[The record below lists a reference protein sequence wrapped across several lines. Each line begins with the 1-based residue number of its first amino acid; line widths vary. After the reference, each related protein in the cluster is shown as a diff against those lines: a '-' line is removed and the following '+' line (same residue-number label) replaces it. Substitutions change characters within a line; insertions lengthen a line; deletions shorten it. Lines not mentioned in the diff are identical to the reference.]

1 MIDLILI
8 ERKMISAKYEGKKIK
23 YWFYKRKYNKLK
35 AQQYKNF
42 TKKEK

>member
-1 MIDLILI
+1 MIKLIEI
-8 ERKMISAKYEGKKIK
+8 ERKMISAKYNGKKIK
-23 YWFYKRKYNKLK
+23 YWFYKRKYEKMK